1 MQKSGKLRGVK
12 GLQERKELRKSKEQ
26 REQKK
31 SKELRGRKESKE
43 LLERKES
50 KKPGRQ
56 KKLTNE
62 KKFAIINYTLLTIS
76 MIIFLYPLIYIVSS
90 SFSSVD
96 AVVAG
101 KVKLLPVDFS
111 LEGYKA
117 VFKSSS
123 IWSGY
128 WNSIKYTVLGTAI
141 NVFVT
146 FLAAYPLSRKD
157 LKGRNFIMM
166 FFTFTM
172 IFNGGIVP
180 TYLVVSKLGLLD
192 SIWSMVL
199 PGAMSVYFMIIAKT
213 FFQNTI
219 PMELQEAAE
228 MEGCNTLQLIW
239 HVILPLSKAIFAVL
253 VLFYAISIWNS
264 YFDALIYLKTGDK
277 YPLQLVLREI
287 LIRSDQNASMVKD
300 AVLMAKSEGLKQ
312 LLKYSLIVVS
322 SLPVLCIYPFVQKY
336 FVKGLMIG
344 SVKG

>member
-1 MQKSGKLRGVK
+1 MQK
-12 GLQERKELRKSKEQ
+12 LRK
-26 REQKK
+26 R
-31 SKELRGRKESKE
+31 
-43 LLERKES
+43 
-50 KKPGRQ
+50 
-56 KKLTNE
+56 KKLTGD
-62 KKFAIINYTLLTIS
+62 KKFAIVNYILLTIA

-96 AVVAG
+96 AVVSG

-157 LKGRNFIMM
+157 LKGRNFIML

-180 TYLVVSKLGLLD
+180 TYLIVSKLGLLD

-199 PGAMSVYFMIIAKT
+199 PGAMSVYFMIIART

-219 PMELQEAAE
+219 PVELQEAAE
-228 MEGCNTLQLIW
+228 MEGCNTPQLIW

-264 YFDALIYLKTGDK
+264 YFDALIYLKTEDK

-287 LIRSDQNASMVKD
+287 LIRSDQNASMMKD